1 MNELKKAGFA
11 APSPI
16 QAQAWPAALLGRD
29 LVAVSATGSGKTI
42 GFSIPAMVVSI
53 CHFTFFIVRS

>member
-42 GFSIPAMVVSI
+42 GFSIPAMVVS
-53 CHFTFFIVRS
+53 